1 MAADLHMHTQASDG
15 TDSVEQRVEQARQ
28 FELDTIAITDHD
40 TINTT
45 LGERSKKIDGVEVIS
60 GVEVKCEVD
69 GVGIEILGYFVDPN
83 NQSLHDLFERL
94 EQNRKERIK
103 EMATRIGEGENLDP
117 DTIWE
122 DVQSYS
128 KGTVGR
134 PHLGKVL
141 IQRDI
146 AEDMNDAFRNYIGEE
161 APTDYYVRTDKLE
174 AEEIIETI
182 HQSGG
187 VTSLAHPGRDL
198 ELSKARK
205 ILERLKS
212 AGLDAIEVS
221 YTYQHKRQDGYG
233 INFGIREAYELAKQ
247 HDLLI
252 TGGSDC
258 HGKKSN
264 KYNIGKI
271 NLESKYVESIREVAK
286 SNQ

>member
-15 TDSVEQRVEQARQ
+15 TDSIEQRVEQAKQ
-28 FELDTIAITDHD
+28 FGLDTIAITDHD
-40 TINTT
+40 TINSN
-45 LGERSKKIDGVEVIS
+45 LSERSEKIDGIEVIS
-60 GVEVKCEVD
+60 GAEVKCEVD

-83 NQSLHDLFERL
+83 DQGLHELFDTL
-94 EQNRKERIK
+94 EQNRRERIE
-103 EMATRIGEGENLDP
+103 EMVARVGTGENLDP
-117 DTIWE
+117 DSIWE

-128 KGTVGR
+128 EGTLGR
-134 PHLGKVL
+134 PHLGEVL
-141 IQRDI
+141 VQRNI

-161 APTDYYVRTDKLE
+161 APTDYYVKTEKLE
-174 AEEIIETI
+174 AEEVIKKI

-187 VTSLAHPGRDL
+187 AASLAHPGRDL
-198 ELSKARK
+198 ELSEASK
-205 ILERLKS
+205 ILDELKS
-212 AGLDAIEVS
+212 AGLDAIEVP

-233 INFGIREAYELAKQ
+233 INFGIPDSYDLAKQ

-258 HGKKSN
+258 HGENSN

-271 NLESKYVESIREVAK
+271 ELDSEYVESIREVAE